1 MLIEFRIRNYRSYA
15 EEQRF
20 SMVARLAK
28 DLTSNVLT
36 TEGVEHF
43 SLLRGAAIYG
53 ANASGK
59 SNLIKA
65 LIFLRRFVLR
75 SPEMR
80 DEESEAR
87 QKTSEI
93 PVQPFLLDLQF
104 SDQPSEF
111 EITFLLDGVRH
122 QYGFAASSKRVHEE
136 WLYVYPKGRS
146 QRWFHRV
153 VDENGVSTFDPGR
166 PYFQRDKQLEKR
178 TRDDALFLSVAAQWN
193 HPQINPIYQ
202 WFRSRLKAVGQG
214 LSATTYTG
222 RLLLNNPRFREWA
235 GDSLR
240 KADTGINHVFAKES
254 SVAKENL
261 RFPNDMPP
269 EMKDYLVESLL
280 KAPMVEIYTTR
291 TRPGTEPDLVW
302 DLAQESDG
310 TQRMLELLG
319 PIYDVLQKGA
329 VFIMDELDTSLH
341 PYITREFVRLFND
354 PEANPKG
361 AQLIFTTHDISLLD
375 PTFLRRDQ
383 IWLTEKKASGHTEL
397 YSLADF
403 SPRKGEAILKG
414 YLSGRYGAVP
424 DLEAF
429 ETISNSGGLIQAD
442 MQPLKG

>member
-1 MLIEFRIRNYRSYA
+1 MLIEFRIGNYRSYA

-20 SMVARLAK
+20 SMVARLTK
-28 DLTSNVLT
+28 DLTSNVLA
-36 TEGVEHF
+36 TEGVERF

-65 LIFLRRFVLR
+65 LAFFRRFVLR

-80 DEESEAR
+80 DEESETR
-87 QKTSEI
+87 QKRKEI
-93 PVQPFLLDLQF
+93 SVQSFLLDSEF

-122 QYGFAASSKRVHEE
+122 QYGFAVSPKRVYEE
-136 WLYVYPKGRS
+136 WLFAYPKGRS
-146 QRWFHRV
+146 QRWFHRI
-153 VDENGVSTFDPGR
+153 VDEGGESKLEWGR
-166 PYFQRDKQLEKR
+166 PHIQRDEQLVKR
-178 TRDDALFLSVAAQWN
+178 TREDALFLSVAAQWN
-193 HPQINPIYQ
+193 HPQLRPIYQ
-202 WFRSRLKAVGQG
+202 WFRSLLKVARHN
-214 LSATTYTG
+214 LNAIPFTR
-222 RLLLNNPRFREWA
+222 RLLIENPHFLDWA
-235 GDSLR
+235 GDSLKR
-240 KADTGINHVFAKES
+240 ADTGINRVFVKEG
-254 SVAKENL
+254 
-261 RFPNDMPP
+261 
-269 EMKDYLVESLL
+269 LL
-280 KAPMVEIYTTR
+280 IYTAR
-291 TRPGTEPDLVW
+291 RRPGTDEEVEW
-302 DLAQESDG
+302 DVDEESDG

-329 VFIMDELDTSLH
+329 VFVMDELDTSLH

-354 PEANPKG
+354 PETNPKG

-383 IWLTEKKASGHTEL
+383 VWLTEKKASGRTEL

-424 DLEAF
+424 DLENF
-429 ETISNSGGLIQAD
+429 EAIPDSEKLDQAE
-442 MQPLKG
+442 MQALKG